1 MARFEISK
9 TDDQT
14 MTLSGVVDV
23 DNAMALKSE
32 GEELLRSLKGDIVID
47 LKGVEHSSS
56 VGVSV
61 LLCWLRA
68 AKAAGNNLVFRAM
81 PAKMFDVARVS
92 GLDDVLPL
100 KENGQ
105 SEAGSH

>member
-14 MTLSGVVDV
+14 LSVSGVVDV
-23 DNAMALKSE
+23 DNAMALRTK
-32 GEELLRSLKGDIVID
+32 GEELLKSLQGDDIVID
-47 LKGVEHSSS
+47 LKGVEQSSS

-61 LLCWLRA
+61 MLCWLRA
-68 AKAAGNNLVFRAM
+68 ARAADKNLVFRAM

-105 SEAGSH
+105 SGA